1 MTRTNRPP
9 LPYSGLEA
17 DAFSRYARSILA
29 HRRGLNA
36 WVKAKYNRRVRRAWM
51 KMENQ

>member
-1 MTRTNRPP
+1 MTRTTRPP

-29 HRRGLNA
+29 YRRGLNA
-36 WVKAKYNRRVRRAWM
+36 WEKAHYNRRVRRAWR
-51 KMENQ
+51 KMEDQ